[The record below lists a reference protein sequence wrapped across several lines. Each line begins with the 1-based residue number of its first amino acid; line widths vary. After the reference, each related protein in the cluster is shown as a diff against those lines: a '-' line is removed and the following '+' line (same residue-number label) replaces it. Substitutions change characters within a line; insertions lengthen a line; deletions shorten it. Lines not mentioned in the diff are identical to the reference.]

1 MAKESNQE
9 KSKRYV
15 SEFQNWVEAH
25 KIDGQFDRDF
35 WTQVLNGSKVKRSEI
50 MVVLGCAKSTVTTNA
65 ALVTV
70 IEELEQ
76 QLQEAGIAPM
86 PGEQIKR
93 EPTYDQ
99 NKSRAAADTRL
110 IAQLQKEV
118 IDLKTKLKKFE
129 RLTEVMDVVEE
140 LYEDDL

>member
-15 SEFQNWVEAH
+15 AEFQNWVDAH
-25 KIDGQFDRDF
+25 KVDGQFDRDF

-50 MVVLGCAKSTVTTNA
+50 MAVLGCAKSTVTTNA
-65 ALVTV
+65 LLVSV
-70 IEELEQ
+70 IEDLERE
-76 QLQEAGIAPM
+76 LQEAGVAPM
-86 PGEQIKR
+86 PGEQINK

-129 RLTEVMDVVEE
+129 RLSEVMDVVEE